1 MRIVNED
8 ATLIV
13 EYEKDDIIYTIDTR
27 IYMCNK
33 NNYYGGSYG
42 DNKILLYNAA
52 DAEEANEAFQYIIEY
67 EGLSLLKASG
77 NPVLTD
83 SSTID
88 EMKRDVPM
96 ANEYEFCNIPKICNL
111 KKFREKYSKT
121 LINS

>member
-8 ATLIV
+8 ATLMV
-13 EYEKDDIIYTIDTR
+13 EYESKDIVYTIDTR
-27 IYMCNK
+27 IYMCDK
-33 NNYYGGSYG
+33 NDYYGGSS
-42 DNKILLYNAA
+42 DNRILLYNAA
-52 DAEEANEAFQYIIEY
+52 DAKEAYEAFQYIIEY

-88 EMKRDVPM
+88 EMKRDIPM
-96 ANEYEFCNIPKICNL
+96 ANEYEFCKIPKICNL

>member
-8 ATLIV
+8 ATLMV
-13 EYEKDDIIYTIDTR
+13 EYESKDIV
-27 IYMCNK
+27 
-33 NNYYGGSYG
+33 
-42 DNKILLYNAA
+42 
-52 DAEEANEAFQYIIEY
+52 YIIEY

-88 EMKRDVPM
+88 EMKRDIPM
-96 ANEYEFCNIPKICNL
+96 ANEYEFCNVPKICNL

>member
-8 ATLIV
+8 ATLMV
-13 EYEKDDIIYTIDTR
+13 EYESKDIVYTIDTR
-27 IYMCNK
+27 IYMCDK
-33 NNYYGGSYG
+33 NDYYGGSS
-42 DNKILLYNAA
+42 DNRILLYNAA
-52 DAEEANEAFQYIIEY
+52 DAEEVNEAFQYIIEY

-88 EMKRDVPM
+88 EMKRDIPM